1 MSLQK
6 PETSSST
13 GIQKALFVLEILK
26 GLPAG
31 EVIYQQIEQILSDL
45 HMTHAQVERTY
56 YAVVHALLDAYIQHL
71 QPGSPLSVQVRM
83 LQRRL
88 QPPMWSSDLELL
100 KAQVELYA
108 DHIIAMQDFD
118 ADKFVSALAP
128 LLDTSALT
136 KQNEAAAQPAES
148 TPAETAQAETAPAET
163 GPPLVDRRSHKRRK
177 SDLLPDIEPEIT
189 ENVGDSLESGIE
201 TSISRNQ
208 EFGVILDLLASELS
222 EMQDTGDVNTIRER
236 MMDLLGRLRNSHH
249 ELIGNLQE
257 ARDVLSHIEYD
268 RLKLDQELQ
277 RARTLSLT
285 DELTELPNRRAFL
298 DRLKDEV
305 GRVQRHNMPLSLAI
319 IDLDEFKNIN
329 DIHGHNVGDQVLK
342 CYAEHVFSLFRQ
354 YDMVARYGGEEFAV
368 LLPNTD
374 REGAMCALR
383 KARDKVRG
391 ILCQYQENDIPLPSF
406 SAGVAVYHEGEDPD
420 RYIGR
425 ADQALYRAKSL
436 GRNRVELALS

>member
-6 PETSSST
+6 PETSSSA

-31 EVIYQQIEQILSDL
+31 DVIYQQIEQILSDL

-128 LLDTSALT
+128 LLDPNALR
-136 KQNEAAAQPAES
+136 KQEELTQPVPEARPAGTQPPQE
-148 TPAETAQAETAPAET
+148 
-163 GPPLVDRRSHKRRK
+163 DRRSLKRRK
-177 SDLLPDIEPEIT
+177 SDLQPDTHVEKLEK
-189 ENVGDSLESGIE
+189 VGDSLESGIE

-208 EFGVILDLLASELS
+208 EFGVILDLLASELT
-222 EMQDTGDVNTIRER
+222 EMQDTGDVNSIRDR
-236 MMDLLGRLRNSHH
+236 MMDLLSRLRSSHH

-257 ARDVLSHIEYD
+257 ARDVLTHIEFD

-277 RARTLSLT
+277 RVRTLSLT